1 MRTLNLRTQ
10 LRRRDKSRKSK
21 LIAILQI
28 FRFEYIYATLPGMT
42 ITFFLCARS
51 PWNFLSTRV
60 VEGLAIIALMIFA
73 GLGINSVIDRHIDC
87 KYATF
92 KNRIPEAIEF
102 VGRRET
108 WAIIFVQTAIA
119 ALLAVHIALG
129 SGTRSSFVLFLFAA
143 EAFFSY
149 GYSIP
154 PLQFKLRGLLWHGV
168 SLMLFTVIIPFVLS
182 AYTYLGN
189 IPISLL
195 TFIVGFALVQYGFE
209 FSNQALD
216 YLEDRR
222 EELRT
227 PAVRLGVVGSIRASL
242 VVPLVGMVICFG
254 GLYWQIVERWRTIH
268 QGHLLWSMH
277 LTWAV
282 AVSVMLV
289 GYFVPMR
296 NIWRMYI
303 LCRVESPE
311 QCVPKLPP
319 LCHYAFWQA
328 SSVSGTAAAA
338 AIFFVAS
345 NYLW

>member
-1 MRTLNLRTQ
+1 MGHH
-10 LRRRDKSRKSK
+10 
-21 LIAILQI
+21 
-28 FRFEYIYATLPGMT
+28 FRANRH
-42 ITFFLCARS
+42 RS
-51 PWNFLSTRV
+51 
-60 VEGLAIIALMIFA
+60 LACCTHCTWVR
-73 GLGINSVIDRHIDC
+73 NSL
-87 KYATF
+87 
-92 KNRIPEAIEF
+92 F
-102 VGRRET
+102 VCPVSVRGR
-108 WAIIFVQTAIA
+108 
-119 ALLAVHIALG
+119 
-129 SGTRSSFVLFLFAA
+129 S
-143 EAFFSY
+143 
-149 GYSIP
+149 

-282 AVSVMLV
+282 SVSGMLV

-311 QCVPKLPP
+311 QCVLKLLP
-319 LCHYAFWQA
+319 LSPYAFWQ
-328 SSVSGTAAAA
+328 SGSVAGPAAAA